1 MLNKIKHIMHSKKHQ
16 LFVLCDQALVS
27 GVNFLIAIL
36 LTRFMGLEEFG
47 VFATA
52 WMLVLFFSS
61 VQQAVIV
68 APMYTLH
75 AKSEDKSVF
84 LSQAFNLQLLFSLVS
99 TIIAFIIVLAVFY
112 FNDTWYRAGVFYSLP
127 LVVGAFLM
135 QDFFRRKNFVENNG
149 LMVLISDIIAYGLQP
164 VLVIVLYVFD
174 LLTIHSFFIGL
185 SGLMISVSIAQ
196 YFLTQNSRFNHKTV
210 QLFRAFWEFSKHLF
224 FTSILQWF
232 SGNYFIVFATG
243 VLGPLAIG
251 VIRIAQN
258 LMGVLHILFLALEN
272 LIPIQASKILTN
284 KGKEPTLNFF
294 KKMTL
299 KTGLMTLLIL
309 MLISVFRGP
318 IIEAVYGAEYLI
330 YDYII
335 VGFAVIYIFIFLGTI
350 LRFVI
355 RTFEENRIVLENYI
369 ITGLFSFLTA
379 GFFVA
384 NYQLNGVLVGL
395 LLVQVV
401 SLFYMLIRL
410 ATKLKTK

>member
-1 MLNKIKHIMHSKKHQ
+1 MLNKIKHIVHSKKHQ
-16 LFVLCDQALVS
+16 LYVLCDQALVS

-75 AKSEDKSVF
+75 AKSEEKSVF
-84 LSQAFNLQLLFSLVS
+84 LSQAFNLQLLFTVLSMLV
-99 TIIAFIIVLAVFY
+99 ALVVVLIVFY
-112 FNDTWYRAGVFYSLP
+112 FNNTWYRAGVFYSLP

-149 LMVLISDIIAYGLQP
+149 FIVLVSDIIAYGFQP
-164 VLVIVLYVFD
+164 VLVVVLYVFD
-174 LLTIHSFFIGL
+174 LLTIHSFFMGL
-185 SGLMISVSIAQ
+185 FGLMIVVSIVQ
-196 YFLTQNSRFNHKTV
+196 YFLAEKERFSHQTV
-210 QLFRAFWEFSKHLF
+210 QLFKAFWGFSKHLF

-272 LIPIQASKILTN
+272 LIPIQASKILTKN
-284 KGKEPTLNFF
+284 GKEPTLNFF
-294 KKMTL
+294 KQMTI
-299 KTGLMTLLIL
+299 KTGLMTVLIL
-309 MLISVFRGP
+309 VLIAVFRGP
-318 IIEAVYGAEYLI
+318 IIELVYGAEYLI

-335 VGFAVIYIFIFLGTI
+335 IGFAVIYIFIFLGTI

-410 ATKLKTK
+410 AAKLKTK